1 MSEYNAKDL
10 LLKQDIRIS
19 ADDQQIYGYL
29 SESWSNILN
38 LAVPEVLSAILL
50 VFLPI
55 IFDLYF
61 VSNLKHT
68 ISYQAMGLSSN
79 VIHLL
84 IKTSEAISV
93 SVSTKVGF
101 LNGASDYR
109 GAGNFFINSFLAS
122 MLLGLFQ
129 VIMIFL
135 CAQTYYLWIG
145 APVDVIPMAK
155 TFLHTHSIAI
165 FLSFLFMCLVGFFR
179 GTKNTRIPL
188 LANIFAAALFLVFDY
203 ILIFGKIGFPSM
215 GLQGSAIASIIRYV
229 GANIFLISYIFYSNE
244 YSNYFKNINFRLN
257 FRLIF
262 EMLFFAI
269 PIMIDKSIIA
279 FAYIWLYK
287 LVIPLGSYSLLAL
300 EVIKN
305 LERLIF
311 IPAHALAHVVNVLI
325 SNNVGENNRLKAIDN
340 LKKILL
346 VSVLIVSFIIMVMTT
361 NAYYIV
367 SIFDPQ
373 NLFRDETVFVFRC
386 ISGLVVI
393 DVCQAIFASA
403 LRSTGN
409 AYTVMLTRISFF
421 SLFFFPATLIVK
433 KISFASNNNKFLTFY
448 GLLYLTIIIIG
459 LYFFYKISQVLK
471 TKTIK
476 Q

>member
-1 MSEYNAKDL
+1 MSEYNAKDVVS
-10 LLKQDIRIS
+10 KKEVVS
-19 ADDQQIYGYL
+19 TYYQQTYGYL
-29 SESWSNILN
+29 SESWKNILN
-38 LAVPEVLSAILL
+38 LAGPELLSATLL

-84 IKTSEAISV
+84 IKTSEAISA

-101 LNGASDYR
+101 LNGASNYL
-109 GAGNFFINSFLAS
+109 GAGNFFINSLVAAV
-122 MLLGLFQ
+122 LLGFFQ
-129 VIMIFL
+129 VCMIF
-135 CAQTYYLWIG
+135 AFSQTYYLWIG
-145 APVDVIPMAK
+145 SPVDVIPMAK

-179 GTKNTRIPL
+179 GTKNTRVPL
-188 LANIFAAALFLVFDY
+188 LANVFAALLFLIFDY
-203 ILIFGKIGFPSM
+203 VLIFGKAGFPSM
-215 GLQGSAIASIIRYV
+215 GLQGSAIASIIRYM

-244 YSNYFKNINFRLN
+244 YSSYFKNINFKIN
-257 FRLIF
+257 FKLIV

-311 IPAHALAHVVNVLI
+311 IPAHALAHVANVLI
-325 SNNVGENNRLKAIDN
+325 SNNIGENNKIKAVDN

-346 VSVLIVSFIIMVMTT
+346 MAVLIVSLIMMVMTT

-386 ISGLVVI
+386 VSGLVI
-393 DVCQAIFASA
+393 LDVCQTIFASA
-403 LRSTGN
+403 LRSIGS

-421 SLFFFPATLIVK
+421 AAFFLPATLIVK

-448 GLLYLTIIIIG
+448 GLLYFTIIMIG
-459 LYFFYKISQVLK
+459 IYFFYKISKLLK
-471 TKTIK
+471 TKNIK
-476 Q
+476 